1 MLDKLEIVNTV
12 CVEYTL
18 AIIEM
23 SRLLVV
29 GVSFEFGNMGKKSSN
44 STLKTLEI
52 SKIFSKRSV
61 WHLTSLSGP
70 SGFKVHVERLVI
82 PSVSVVIMTVNM

>member
-29 GVSFEFGNMGKKSSN
+29 GVSFEFGN
-44 STLKTLEI
+44 
-52 SKIFSKRSV
+52 F
-61 WHLTSLSGP
+61 
-70 SGFKVHVERLVI
+70 
-82 PSVSVVIMTVNM
+82 